1 MSLPVSIMA
10 SPPGKVAALRRFAS
24 KRTDVERCEICG
36 SELSRDHPHLFDIQ
50 KRVLV
55 CACEACMR
63 TPAPVEG
70 SVLRPVPKEV
80 RSLPGFQ
87 ITAAQWQSL
96 MIPIDMAFFFKC
108 SPQARVVAFYPSPA
122 GAIESL
128 LTLETWAEVA
138 NDNSA
143 ISEMIPDVEA
153 LLVNRVGL
161 GRGVTPEYYIA
172 PIDQCYRLVGLIR
185 AHWRG
190 LSGGTEVWREI
201 GSFFSALKD
210 RSSAPREAAHA

>member
-1 MSLPVSIMA
+1 MSLPVTTVA
-10 SPPGKVAALRRFAS
+10 SPAGKVAALRRFAS
-24 KRTDVERCEICG
+24 KRTAAERCEICA
-36 SELSRDHPHLFDIQ
+36 SELSCDHAHLFDIQ
-50 KRVLV
+50 KRLLV

-63 TPAPVEG
+63 TPALAEG
-70 SVLRPVPKEV
+70 SVLRRVPEQV
-80 RSLPGFQ
+80 RSLPGFH
-87 ITAAQWQSL
+87 ITDAQWQSL
-96 MIPIDMAFFFKC
+96 LIPIDMAFFFKS

-153 LLVNRVGL
+153 LLVNRVGIA
-161 GRGVTPEYYIA
+161 RGVTPEYYIV

-210 RSSAPREAAHA
+210 KSTAPREAAHA

>member
-1 MSLPVSIMA
+1 MSLPVTNVA
-10 SPPGKVAALRRFAS
+10 SPPGKVAALRRFAT
-24 KRTDVERCEICG
+24 KRTAAEHCEICG
-36 SELSRDHPHLFDIQ
+36 SELNCDHPHLFDIQ
-50 KRVLV
+50 KRLLV
-55 CACEACMR
+55 CACEACMK
-63 TPAPVEG
+63 TPPSAEA
-70 SVLRPVPKEV
+70 SVLRRVPKEV
-80 RSLPGFQ
+80 RSLPGFR
-87 ITAAQWQSL
+87 ITDAQWQSL
-96 MIPIDMAFFFKC
+96 MIPIDMAFFFKS

-128 LTLETWAEVA
+128 LTLETWAEVV

-143 ISEMIPDVEA
+143 ISKMIPDVEA
-153 LLVNRVGL
+153 LLVNRVGIA
-161 GRGVTPEYYIA
+161 RGVTPEYYIA

-210 RSSAPREAAHA
+210 KSAASKEVEHA